1 MPFDINGCWSGFATI
16 LPSNKPVILYT
27 GIDPQQRQV
36 QNYAVPSN
44 LSDPYLRK
52 WTKPDNNPLVVPD
65 QGINVTA
72 FRDPTTA
79 WLGIDGH
86 WRILVGGKRK
96 SRGMTFLCWSREFVT
111 WVKAKHPLHSSPET
125 VENNYCN
132 GLLKSWRH
140 LEKNKI
146 SNDNGY
152 SSGDNKDNNHEGEKK
167 KKYRKGPLTTV
178 VLKVALNSQGH
189 KLILGFKGVTHI
201 SVDKQKQLVTVKG
214 TMDGE
219 ALTKYMKDTLKRPVE
234 IVPPKE
240 DDEDT
245 ESNDSDNGCDGY
257 NVRGYMAHDDPSMPI
272 ETIAIDCDYNARGYI
287 AHNDPGIAI
296 ETVVIDCDN
305 NARGYLAHDDPGIAI
320 ETAAI
325 DCEYNAKGCMV
336 HDEPLLYLDL

>member
-36 QNYAVPSN
+36 QNTRSHQTYPTHISANGPNPITTRWWSQ
-44 LSDPYLRK
+44 
-52 WTKPDNNPLVVPD
+52 TKASTSPHS
-65 QGINVTA
+65 VTQPP
-72 FRDPTTA
+72 R
-79 WLGIDGH
+79 
-86 WRILVGGKRK
+86 
-96 SRGMTFLCWSREFVT
+96 
-111 WVKAKHPLHSSPET
+111 